1 MGISGISGNNAFTV
15 QTLVNMRAQLDDL
28 QRQLGTGKKATTY
41 AGLGPQRGLSVGLRT
56 QLASLGSFDDSI
68 QQIGIRLTTLQTS
81 LTSIDTS
88 IHSVKTAATTSAFQL
103 NSTGQTIEQGIA
115 AGQLDQIFGALNTRL
130 GDRYI
135 FSGASPDGPSVA
147 ATNVIMNGQG
157 TRAGF
162 NQVMSER
169 NQADGVTGLGRLVI
183 PAVTSTAA
191 SLTGT
196 TSTLLADAP
205 AVVQG
210 NVDLSA
216 FTGTGQTFDL
226 NGSPITIPAG
236 LLSANLAAI
245 NAQTTPLGVT
255 VSLDGSNQLVMT
267 SADADTPVNL
277 TNPSPA
283 GLFATLGIT
292 GGTHDPTNLL
302 TQVPALNGQTLTI
315 AVGANAPL
323 TVTFGTNG
331 AAVPPEVSTIAELNA
346 RLGTLAGG
354 SASVVSSGPGTG
366 NITINATSTGDAITV
381 SGSANPAIFGLAAP
395 SAAPTNAATISEDVA
410 PSVFGFKLVSVAST
424 LTGATA
430 TGPAGSPPAISVD
443 LGGTQPQPGETVRFT
458 FSLPDGTTE
467 DLTLTATTSSPPGD
481 NQFTIGANTTATA
494 NNLQGAL
501 TTAVGKL
508 AATSLA
514 AASSIQAANEFFGS
528 NPPMRVVA
536 NPPATPFSA
545 ATTLAAG
552 TSTNTVSWY
561 AGEAGATPA
570 RSTAVARIDSS
581 ISVSYGTRANEQAL
595 SRSIANIAV
604 FASMTF
610 TTTDPN
616 AAGRYDALK
625 QRLTPNL
632 DGPPGQQKVTDIEA
646 EIAGAQTSMT
656 SAQDRHTQTKAALD
670 DLLQQVD
677 GVSTEETAAKLLTLQ
692 TRLQASLQTTSML
705 LQTSLV
711 NYIK

>member
-1 MGISGISGNNAFTV
+1 MGISGISGNSAFTV

-41 AGLGPQRGLSVGLRT
+41 AGLGSQRGLSIGLRT

-68 QQIGIRLTTLQTS
+68 QQIGIRLSTLQTS

-103 NSTGQTIEQGIA
+103 NSTGQTLEQGIA

-135 FSGASPDGPSVA
+135 FSGASPDLPSVA
-147 ATNVIMNGQG
+147 STNIIMNGQG
-157 TRAGF
+157 TQAGF
-162 NQVMSER
+162 KQVMSER

-216 FTGTGQTFDL
+216 FVGAGETFDL

-277 TNPSPA
+277 TNPSPG
-283 GLFATLGIT
+283 GLFGTLGIT

-302 TQVPALNGQTLTI
+302 TQVPTLSGKTLTI
-315 AVGANAPL
+315 
-323 TVTFGTNG
+323 TFGTNG
-331 AAVPPEVSTIAELNA
+331 AAVPPEVSTIAELNT
-346 RLGTLAGG
+346 RLGALAGG

-381 SGSANPAIFGLAAP
+381 SGSANPAIFGLAAS
-395 SAAPTNAATISEDVA
+395 SAAPTNAASISEDVA

-443 LGGTQPQPGETVRFT
+443 LGGTQPQSGQTVRFT

-481 NQFTIGANTTATA
+481 NQFTIGADTTATA
-494 NNLQGAL
+494 NNLQAAL

-545 ATTLAAG
+545 ATTLTAG
-552 TSTNTVSWY
+552 TSVNTVSWY

-616 AAGRYDALK
+616 ASGRYDALK

-670 DLLQQVD
+670 DLLEQVD

-711 NYIK
+711 NYLK